1 MSALRFADCLAR
13 ELEARRAKN
22 PRYSLRA
29 FAAYLGTDHSTL
41 SQILR
46 QSRRAPARQIRAWAR
61 KLSVD
66 AEEAGVWIAV
76 EHGRADAEVLGILTE
91 RAHWQILELIRAPEF
106 RADSRWLAER
116 IGVPADTVNIAL
128 SRLLRLGLLEMR
140 GNRWIERTGLIEF
153 TEKGF
158 RRLALRRAREAT
170 WQIR

>member
-1 MSALRFADCLAR
+1 MLAPRFIDRLAQ
-13 ELEARRAKN
+13 ELQVRRARN

-46 QSRRAPARQIRAWAR
+46 QRRRPAAGKIRAWAR
-61 KLSVD
+61 KLGVD
-66 AEEAGVWIAV
+66 AEEAAVWVAV
-76 EHGRADAEVLGILTE
+76 EYAHPDPEALGILTE
-91 RAHWQILELIRAPEF
+91 RVHWQIVELTRAPEF

-116 IGVPADTVNIAL
+116 IGVSADAVNIAL
-128 SRLLRLGLLEMR
+128 SRLLRIGLLEMR
-140 GNRWIERTGLIEF
+140 ADRWRERTGLARL

-158 RRLALRRAREAT
+158 RRLALRRVREAG